1 MVKDLSSKYTGIVE
15 LLAYL
20 VKEKVYGPVDRLA
33 RATDLETIYT
43 ALYEALRYASTE
55 VRKGLD
61 KIPSDEEIKQF
72 LDEVNRRGASLA
84 RRIAIEALTTGLSRE
99 LKKKNIEKEKEGSS
113 PKEKTESSD
122 QTKR

>member
-1 MVKDLSSKYTGIVE
+1 MVKDLSTKYSGIVE

-20 VKEKVYGPVDRLA
+20 VKERVYGPVDRLA
-33 RATDLETIYT
+33 RATDLETIYM

-55 VRKGLD
+55 VRKGFN

-84 RRIAIEALTTGLSRE
+84 RRIAIEALTTGLSQE
-99 LKKKNIEKEKEGSS
+99 SQEKEKEKEGSS
-113 PKEKTESSD
+113 PREKTESSD

>member
-1 MVKDLSSKYTGIVE
+1 MKSYGGNLNSKYSSIVE

-33 RATDLETIYT
+33 RATDLESIYT

-55 VRKGLD
+55 VMKGEVR
-61 KIPSDEEIKQF
+61 IPSNEEVRQF
-72 LDEVNRRGASLA
+72 LDEVSKRGASLA
-84 RRIAIEALTTGLSRE
+84 RRVAIEALTTGLPR
-99 LKKKNIEKEKEGSS
+99 
-113 PKEKTESSD
+113 